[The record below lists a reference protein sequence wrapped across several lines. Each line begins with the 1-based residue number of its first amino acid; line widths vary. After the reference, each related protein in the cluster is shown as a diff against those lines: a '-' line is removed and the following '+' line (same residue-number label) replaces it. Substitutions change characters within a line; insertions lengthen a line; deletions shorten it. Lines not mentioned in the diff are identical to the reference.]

1 MGSVVGKAVG
11 QKVTNPNLEKKL
23 NNGRSHVNGNDRRRG
38 RERDGEGRQGV
49 GKRRGKV
56 TPQNI
61 GEIVLVDM
69 TEEAGENA
77 TQ

>member
-1 MGSVVGKAVG
+1 MTDEGG
-11 QKVTNPNLEKKL
+11 
-23 NNGRSHVNGNDRRRG
+23 
-38 RERDGEGRQGV
+38 ERDGEGRQGV